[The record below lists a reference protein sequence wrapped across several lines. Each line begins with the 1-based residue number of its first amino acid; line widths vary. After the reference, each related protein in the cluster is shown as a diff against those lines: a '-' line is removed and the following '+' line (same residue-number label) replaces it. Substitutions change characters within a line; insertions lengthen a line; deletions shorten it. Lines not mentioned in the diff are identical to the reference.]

1 MLKQMKTYIAN
12 KETFVPRWYVVDAKG
27 KVLGR
32 LAAKLATILMGKH
45 RPTYTPHVD
54 TGDFVIVLNADKV
67 KITGKKLDMKVH
79 KYYSGYPGGLR
90 TVTWRKSLSLKPTHL
105 LREAV
110 RRMLPKS
117 NLGHKMLTKLK
128 LYTGT
133 KHPHSAQVPETLEL

>member
-12 KETFVPRWYVVDAKG
+12 KETFVPRWYVVDAEG

-32 LAAKLATILMGKH
+32 LAVKLANILMGKH

-54 TGDFVIVLNADKV
+54 TGDFVVVLNADKV
-67 KITGKKLDMKVH
+67 KVTGKKLDMRFH
-79 KYYSGYPGGLR
+79 KYYSGYPSGQR
-90 TVTWRKSLSLKPTHL
+90 TVTWRKTLQLKPTHL
-105 LREAV
+105 LKEAV

-128 LYTGT
+128 LYTGAE
-133 KHPHSAQVPETLEL
+133 HPHEAQAPEKLEL